1 MTILHGVLYL
11 ARNVFRG
18 EERGETDLFAGY
30 TMLNKKFTEA
40 IYELK
45 TYQFKKPIQGFNFTS
60 CLFLSATGAFSEDV
74 MRTMVLVL
82 NHLFARRFLHAN
94 FVRTTKKCPSSKV
107 SFLFPLPILNRYFSQ
122 DSTEKKIFPLNHMVK
137 KKWDRSIN
145 YCDNEP
151 TLLGRRQEVIGS
163 WRRPMWMDGI
173 ICNFCVL
180 YPCLRLF

>member
-1 MTILHGVLYL
+1 
-11 ARNVFRG
+11 
-18 EERGETDLFAGY
+18 
-30 TMLNKKFTEA
+30 MLNKKFTEV

-107 SFLFPLPILNRYFSQ
+107 SFLFPLPILNRYSSQ
-122 DSTEKKIFPLNHMVK
+122 GSTEKKIFPLNRMVK
-137 KKWDRSIN
+137 KKMKSVDK
-145 YCDNEP
+145 
-151 TLLGRRQEVIGS
+151 LLWQRTYSFGETPGS
-163 WRRPMWMDGI
+163 NRLLRRPMWMDGI

>member
-60 CLFLSATGAFSEDV
+60 CFFLSATGAFSEDV

-122 DSTEKKIFPLNHMVK
+122 DSTEKKIFPLNRMVK
-137 KKWDRSIN
+137 KKMRSV
-145 YCDNEP
+145 DK
-151 TLLGRRQEVIGS
+151 LL
-163 WRRPMWMDGI
+163 
-173 ICNFCVL
+173 
-180 YPCLRLF
+180 

>member
-1 MTILHGVLYL
+1 
-11 ARNVFRG
+11 
-18 EERGETDLFAGY
+18 
-30 TMLNKKFTEA
+30 MLNKKFTEV

-45 TYQFKKPIQGFNFTS
+45 TYQFKKPIQDFNFTS

-122 DSTEKKIFPLNHMVK
+122 GSTEKEIFPLNRIVK
-137 KKWDRSIN
+137 KKMKSVDK
-145 YCDNEP
+145 
-151 TLLGRRQEVIGS
+151 LLWQRTYSFGETPGS
-163 WRRPMWMDGI
+163 NRLLRRPMWMDGI

>member
-1 MTILHGVLYL
+1 
-11 ARNVFRG
+11 
-18 EERGETDLFAGY
+18 
-30 TMLNKKFTEA
+30 MLNKTFSEV

-107 SFLFPLPILNRYFSQ
+107 SFLFPLPIFFSRQ
-122 DSTEKKIFPLNHMVK
+122 YREKNIPIKSHGEKK
-137 KKWDRSIN
+137 
-145 YCDNEP
+145 NEI
-151 TLLGRRQEVIGS
+151 GR
-163 WRRPMWMDGI
+163 
-173 ICNFCVL
+173 
-180 YPCLRLF
+180 